1 MEAFGVKGP
10 GVAKGGRARQ
20 IGTGRKIMNPLEVKS
35 CNGFVIYGENEKF
48 QKVPIGIVSNNDER
62 KALCRNYDIPE
73 RLKNYL
79 IEIEDK
85 RFYEHN
91 GVDAKAVVRA
101 LLANLFEFKIV
112 QGGSTITQQLAR
124 NLLKYNKKSLFR
136 KVVESFI
143 ALRLEQEFSKDD
155 ILALYFNNVYWGKNI
170 YGLRAASL
178 EYFAK
183 EPSQLSLQ
191 EQLALLTLLRG
202 PNLYIKNDEM
212 FKLRYL
218 LLNNLLSQ
226 SKLISTKKARRN
238 KSKKPQIEQSNLHVF
253 KETIVPFI
261 GKKVD
266 AGKAAI
272 DTSINTHLQKDLFN
286 FVSNGSYPTSIVCIH
301 NGKVVGVAS
310 SKGNDYPFIFRSN
323 VGSCLKPILYE
334 FLRERGIGGDDRI
347 STRNLIEHKWNV
359 REVQEIEAAYLTL
372 NDALL
377 LSNNNVFVNASYKVG
392 IEETLQ
398 YLSRALEKS
407 MDNLYP
413 ASILGAT
420 VDGISLYELTHLYY
434 SFFSK
439 NSNSIVKNECK
450 ILLNQLS
457 KEKLDIDFDNSFFK
471 TGTTNNNKERFA
483 IFGNKIFSIG
493 FLRENYLVNDYSKEG
508 NFLSSIRE
516 FLHRIITKKYKWY

>member
-1 MEAFGVKGP
+1 MAICGIVS
-10 GVAKGGRARQ
+10 Q
-20 IGTGRKIMNPLEVKS
+20 IGVGKRAMNQIKLKS
-35 CNGFVIYGENEKF
+35 CNGFVVYGENEKF
-48 QKVPIGIVSNNDER
+48 QKVPIGIVSSNGER
-62 KALCRNYDIPE
+62 KALCKNNDIPE

-85 RFYEHN
+85 RFYEHK
-91 GVDAKAVVRA
+91 GIDGKAIIRA
-101 LLANLFEFKIV
+101 MLTNLIEFKIV

-124 NLLKYNKKSLFR
+124 NLIRYNKKSLYR
-136 KVVESFI
+136 KLIESFI
-143 ALRLEQEFSKDD
+143 ALKLEQQFSKDE
-155 ILALYFNNVYWGKNI
+155 ILALYFNNVYWGKNV
-170 YGLRAASL
+170 YGIRAASL

-183 EPSQLSLQ
+183 EPSKLSLQ

-202 PNLYIKNDEM
+202 PNLYIKKSEN

-218 LLNNLLSQ
+218 LLNNLLFQ
-226 SKLISTKKARRN
+226 SKLLSKKKAGKN

-253 KETIVPFI
+253 KETAVPFI
-261 GKKVD
+261 GNEVD
-266 AGKAAI
+266 AGKAVI
-272 DTSINTHLQKDLFN
+272 DSSLNVYLQKEIFN
-286 FVSNGSYPTSIVCIH
+286 FVSNSSYPTSIVCIH
-301 NGKVVGVAS
+301 NGKVVGASS
-310 SKGNDYPFIFRSN
+310 SKGNEYPFMFRSN
-323 VGSCLKPILYE
+323 VGSCLKPMLYE
-334 FLRERGIGGDDRI
+334 FLRERGIGRDDRI

-359 REVQEIEAAYLTL
+359 REVQEIDADYLSL
-372 NDALL
+372 GDALL

-398 YLSRALEKS
+398 YLSRALDKP

-434 SFFSK
+434 SFFS
-439 NSNSIVKNECK
+439 NNNNSIVKNECK
-450 ILLNQLS
+450 MLLNQLS

-483 IFGNKIFSIG
+483 IFGNKIFSLG
-493 FLRENYLVNDYSKEG
+493 FLRENYLANDYSKEG